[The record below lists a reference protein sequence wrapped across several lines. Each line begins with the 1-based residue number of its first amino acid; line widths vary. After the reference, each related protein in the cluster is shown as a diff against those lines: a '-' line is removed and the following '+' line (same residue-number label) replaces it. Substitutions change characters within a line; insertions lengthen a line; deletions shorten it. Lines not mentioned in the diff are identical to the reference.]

1 MNSLGQP
8 AIRLATHKARRLLTI
23 RRLNFWMG
31 FFNVGLQI
39 ILAIERLVAIDANY
53 GF

>member
-8 AIRLATHKARRLLTI
+8 AIRLATHKARRLL